1 MISNVI
7 WHSFFSDITKH
18 VSSNGVNLQTLIPEF
33 FETCM
38 LQRLRNESLL
48 IMTVEC
54 YKSVSNMFCLQ
65 WCYWLQDSNVVSL
78 QRLVNFASPIQL
90 SRSLWSN
97 VMSKSSVRRRS
108 LNDCGSSKTWSIDRS
123 SSLIIFP
130 LIWAS
135 HGAIWRI
142 LANIEKESSAYFEL
156 GIFFGYTLCN
166 CYIPGWKLELILF
179 FPNETGYGTKVRP

>member
-1 MISNVI
+1 MLATINQTDLKIFLHRKNRFLVISNVI
-7 WHSFFSDITKH
+7 WHCFFSDITKH

-54 YKSVSNMFCLQ
+54 YKSVSNMLSLQ

-135 HGAIWRI
+135 HGAIGR
-142 LANIEKESSAYFEL
+142 NVPGEHRERKL
-156 GIFFGYTLCN
+156 G
-166 CYIPGWKLELILF
+166 LF
-179 FPNETGYGTKVRP
+179 RVRHLFWIHLV

>member
-1 MISNVI
+1 MTLLFQ
-7 WHSFFSDITKH
+7 WHHKTRFLKRSKFANLNPRVFWDLYATK
-18 VSSNGVNLQTLIPEF
+18 TA
-33 FETCM
+33 TKT
-38 LQRLRNESLL
+38 NESLL

-135 HGAIWRI
+135 HGAIGRNVPGEHRERK
-142 LANIEKESSAYFEL
+142 LA
-156 GIFFGYTLCN
+156 
-166 CYIPGWKLELILF
+166 LF
-179 FPNETGYGTKVRP
+179 RVRHLFWIHLV